1 MLSELTG
8 GEDTWRCSLLDTNL
22 DCGLFYTQRLFE
34 FTDAGEPMR
43 LKALLHDL
51 KASFTAR
58 SGAKSVNALQ

>member
-8 GEDTWRCSLLDTNL
+8 GEDTWRYSLLDTNL
-22 DCGLFYTQRLFE
+22 DCGLFYTQQLFE
-34 FTDAGEPMR
+34 CTDAGEPMR
-43 LKALLHDL
+43 LQALLHGL